1 MELKDYLLSNFD
13 CNIKALHKEDFDKF
27 GVSEGSIAEA
37 AKSLIPEDFDPS
49 DNIDVLPV
57 VFNLAVVNEFNKNG
71 DGIDSATAVDAVKRF
86 INKPINIEHK
96 KQKIVGHIINAS
108 FSEEE
113 FDFKDY
119 DVTSYA
125 DKTKPYY
132 INAAGLIYR
141 NIFPDLAKAIEEASE
156 EESSEY
162 QSVSTSWELA
172 FKNYKVVY
180 GSDRLDECQVAEGK
194 DAEELKQYV
203 KGFGGKGKDKNGTPV
218 HRLIHGETYPL
229 GAALTYNPAARVKG
243 VYLMEDKNEIT
254 DIKKSEKISLNA
266 ENNVKTNK
274 FDIFDMDTEQ
284 FEQLMTKVAENVASV
299 VKKDDQ
305 ASSVGEIMRD
315 ALSEHSET
323 WKSKVQLEAEARE
336 KAEQDLAEMKASFE
350 SVQSD
355 LSALKSE
362 VEAQAAVEL
371 FNSRMTFL
379 DDTYDFSTEE
389 LEYVVAELKVVE
401 ASDEAFE
408 TFKGKLTVLFA
419 HKAKEAIAAKEEEI
433 NSRIEEAIASKVQEA
448 TSPEPEVSEASEE
461 EELEVE
467 ETTEAS
473 LPNNN
478 GEAAE
483 PISLINKLKEN
494 FSVEVTK

>member
-156 EESSEY
+156 EGSSEY

-203 KGFGGKGKDKNGTPV
+203 KGFGGKGKDENGTPV

-243 VYLMEDKNEIT
+243 VYLMEDKNGIT

-305 ASSVGEIMRD
+305 ASSVGEIM
-315 ALSEHSET
+315 L
-323 WKSKVQLEAEARE
+323 
-336 KAEQDLAEMKASFE
+336 
-350 SVQSD
+350 
-355 LSALKSE
+355 
-362 VEAQAAVEL
+362 
-371 FNSRMTFL
+371 
-379 DDTYDFSTEE
+379 
-389 LEYVVAELKVVE
+389 
-401 ASDEAFE
+401 
-408 TFKGKLTVLFA
+408 
-419 HKAKEAIAAKEEEI
+419 
-433 NSRIEEAIASKVQEA
+433 
-448 TSPEPEVSEASEE
+448 
-461 EELEVE
+461 
-467 ETTEAS
+467 
-473 LPNNN
+473 
-478 GEAAE
+478 
-483 PISLINKLKEN
+483 SLIHI
-494 FSVEVTK
+494 